1 MKKTRLLLLAIA
13 VVAVAHRA
21 AAQQLPQLTQYMHND
36 YLFNQAVAGSRP
48 FFELRSAHRHQWVGV
63 QDAPRSFMLSGSTP
77 LGKSMGVGAYLFTD
91 HVGPTRRTGFQAS
104 YAYHLRL
111 TDDLKLGLA
120 LSGGL
125 LQFLMD
131 GSKITLRD
139 QGDPVMDDQ
148 LRGELKPDATFSFLL
163 HHPRFWVGA
172 AAPQLIN
179 NEVVFLHENTGTLSR
194 MERHYY
200 AMGGYRL
207 QVGDDFRIEPS
218 FMVKYVAPVP
228 MKIDLN
234 VIARYKET
242 VWIGGG
248 YRTNDAWCA
257 MLGYWHKQ
265 QLQFGY
271 SYDVITSNLRNYST
285 GTHEVMLAVTI
296 AKAPKSE

>member
-1 MKKTRLLLLAIA
+1 MKKTLALVIA
-13 VVAVAHRA
+13 LA
-21 AAQQLPQLTQYMHND
+21 AACGLPAQQLPQLTQYMHND

-63 QDAPRSFMLSGSTP
+63 QDAPRTFMLSGSTP
-77 LGKSMGVGAYLFTD
+77 VGKSMGVGAYLFTD
-91 HVGPTRRTGFQAS
+91 HVGPTRHTGFQAS
-104 YAYHLRL
+104 YAYHVRL

-120 LSGGL
+120 ISGGL
-125 LQFLMD
+125 LQFLID

-139 QGDPVMDDQ
+139 PGDPVMDDQ

-172 AAPQLIN
+172 AAPQIMG

-200 AMGGYRL
+200 AMGGGRFNL
-207 QVGDDFRIEPS
+207 GEDFRLEPS

-228 MKIDLN
+228 VKVDVNLL
-234 VIARYKET
+234 ARYRET
-242 VWIGGG
+242 VWFGGG

-257 MLGYWHKQ
+257 MIGYWHKR
-265 QLQFGY
+265 QLQVGY

-296 AKAPKSE
+296 GKAPKAE